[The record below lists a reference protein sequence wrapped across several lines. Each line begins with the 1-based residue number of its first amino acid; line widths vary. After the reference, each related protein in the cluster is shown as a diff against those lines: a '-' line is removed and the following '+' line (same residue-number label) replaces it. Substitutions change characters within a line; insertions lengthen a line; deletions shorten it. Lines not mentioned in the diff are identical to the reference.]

1 METEHQYGI
10 EITLSKPDDF
20 LKIKET
26 LTRVGIKSKK
36 SNTFYQSCSILHKR
50 GKYYIMHFKE
60 LFACDNKPSD
70 FTEEDERRR
79 NSITKLLEAW
89 GMCVIIKSDGLI
101 LDPES
106 HIDVIPYKEKQNWN
120 LVSKYT
126 VGKRK

>member
-1 METEHQYGI
+1 METTHQYGV

-36 SNTFYQSCSILHKR
+36 NNNFYQSCSILHKR

-60 LFACDNKPSD
+60 LFACDKKETD
-70 FTEEDERRR
+70 FCEEDERRR
-79 NSITKLLEAW
+79 NAISKLLESW
-89 GMCVIIKSDGLI
+89 GMCVIIDSSNLL
-101 LDPES
+101 LDPETP
-106 HIDVIPYKEKQNWN
+106 IDILPYKDKKDWV
-120 LVSKYT
+120 LISKYT